1 MLGPQLFIL
10 SPKIGHLAQVERR
23 AHRIERTTPLLP
35 VRKRSPEHGQTV
47 RFQIAIAGAFIC
59 DVSGGRGAIEQQ
71 FLLPV
76 VARLDLQNSAC
87 QPQPARCIVGGDSD
101 KLAEDQHAHSE
112 VVLLEGGVGIAPQG
126 YSRLIDGARVAFY
139 LRFELDGSLVESTL
153 LEGFF
158 GRERRRQDKSQERGG
173 KAGANKAKHGLSPPE
188 AADRRQSHF
197 RS

>member
-1 MLGPQLFIL
+1 
-10 SPKIGHLAQVERR
+10 
-23 AHRIERTTPLLP
+23 LLP

-112 VVLLEGGVGIAPQG
+112 VVLLEGGVGIAAQG
-126 YSRLIDGARVAFY
+126 YSRLIDGGRVAFY

-158 GRERRRQDKSQERGG
+158 GRERRRQEPGTRRQGRREQSEAWIESSRSSG
-173 KAGANKAKHGLSPPE
+173 SPPE
-188 AADRRQSHF
+188 PFQVTMVSSAWRRAARRCRECGAVTQIDTLIK
-197 RS
+197 RVG